1 MFLDEVTYKI
11 VVCFAV
17 LSAGLIISKIGEK
30 SITYLWRK
38 KYRATIERVQIA
50 RIFSLATNII
60 FIIIALS
67 FLKINITENTL
78 IEIYSHIPLLL
89 SAILLGILI
98 LLTVKLIFFVIDKF
112 LSTSGI
118 MAIVEE
124 YSQEQNL
131 ANLLLVLRYVMYL
144 MLGLLALDSLG
155 VNIDPTLFIFKAV
168 LYPLLLL
175 ALVLVFAGLKPY
187 AENFF
192 SGLFLKNMNFL
203 RVGEQVRIED
213 ENYTIRA
220 LKSQGLALKGK
231 DGFSA
236 FVPYKKLYMQEVK
249 YKEIIYDLAAL
260 ESIKN
265 HFVAQHPSYCGPASA
280 SMVLKI
286 FGYDISQEEIGEEA
300 KTIVPSQKRLDKA
313 KVSGGTHPKEL
324 IKAIEKQ
331 TDGKVKGVWINI
343 DKINDL
349 KQELKTWLANKA
361 IVIIDYKK
369 SFLFPE
375 AEKSH
380 YSVCFS
386 IRGDELLILDPSS
399 KKGGVYF
406 ADIKKVY
413 LGMNT
418 YSEFL
423 KEKRGYIV
431 LAPKGTTAYHRVEE
445 GLIYSDADLYKNLS
459 NSLTKELD
467 TLMQKA
473 GKVES
478 ILPKSVQKVINEHK
492 KKEKVTRIW
501 RPGTG

>member
-11 VVCFAV
+11 VVCFVV
-17 LSAGLIISKIGEK
+17 LLAGFVISKIGER

-98 LLTVKLIFFVIDKF
+98 LLTVKLIFFIIDKF

-131 ANLLLVLRYVMYL
+131 ASLLLVLRYALYL

-175 ALVLVFAGLKPY
+175 ALVMVFAGLKPY

-203 RVGEQVRIED
+203 RVGEQIRIED

-220 LKSQGLALKGK
+220 LKIQGLALKGK

-236 FVPYKKLYMQEVK
+236 FVPYKKLYREEVK
-249 YKEIIYDLAAL
+249 YREIIYDLAAL

-286 FGYDISQEEIGEEA
+286 FGYDISQEEIGKEA
-300 KTIVPSQKRLDKA
+300 KT
-313 KVSGGTHPKEL
+313 
-324 IKAIEKQ
+324 
-331 TDGKVKGVWINI
+331 
-343 DKINDL
+343 
-349 KQELKTWLANKA
+349 
-361 IVIIDYKK
+361 
-369 SFLFPE
+369 
-375 AEKSH
+375 
-380 YSVCFS
+380 
-386 IRGDELLILDPSS
+386 
-399 KKGGVYF
+399 
-406 ADIKKVY
+406 
-413 LGMNT
+413 
-418 YSEFL
+418 
-423 KEKRGYIV
+423 
-431 LAPKGTTAYHRVEE
+431 
-445 GLIYSDADLYKNLS
+445 
-459 NSLTKELD
+459 
-467 TLMQKA
+467 
-473 GKVES
+473 
-478 ILPKSVQKVINEHK
+478 
-492 KKEKVTRIW
+492 
-501 RPGTG
+501 